1 MQVLEFDTVIIGSG
15 LAGLTSAYYSSKF
28 GSVAII
34 TKAELDISNS
44 YYAQGGIAAAIADDD
59 SPEQHMIDT
68 LSAGR
73 GLCDEDAVKV
83 LVNEGKDRVLEFIDM
98 GMQFDTIDGELVLGL
113 EGAHSRRR
121 ILHAGGDATG
131 KKLTCF
137 ILKKVSEQKNVT
149 AFEYTTAV
157 KLLKNNGNIAGVQA
171 LDFKTGRNL
180 LFKTKAVILA
190 TGGLSRIFERSTNPY
205 TATGD
210 GIALAWEAGARIADI
225 EFIQFHPSA
234 LYIPGKEAYLIS
246 EAVRGEGAWLL
257 NHEGERFMKEIHP
270 LAELAPRDVVAYYIF
285 KEIQE
290 SGKDYI
296 YLSLK
301 HLDSE
306 KIKARFKNIYLHLK
320 DLGVDLTTDL
330 IPVAPAAH
338 YMVGGI
344 RTNLDA
350 ETNIRGLYVC
360 GEAASTGVMGANR
373 LASNSLLECLVFG
386 KRASES
392 AAQLPWPQENLPSVY
407 PFELNQATE
416 KAYLDTR
423 NIISQQMMKS
433 LGVVRNKTELE
444 EALVLFDNILSKY
457 NSSGNDYNL
466 LKIRS
471 IATICSLIARGALK
485 REESRGGHIRTDF
498 PKENPDYL
506 EHTIQQKNN
515 QIQLEKVRREKDD
528 GSENIKIG

>member
-15 LAGLTSAYYSSKF
+15 LAGLTSAYYSSKL
-28 GSVAII
+28 GSVGIV
-34 TKAELDISNS
+34 TKSELDTSNS

-59 SPEQHMIDT
+59 SPEQHMKDT

-73 GLCDEDAVKV
+73 GLCDEDAVRV
-83 LVNEGKDRVLEFIDM
+83 MVNEGKDRVLEFIGM
-98 GMQFDTIDGELVLGL
+98 GMQFDSKDGKLVLGL
-113 EGAHSRRR
+113 EGAHSKRR

-137 ILKKVSEQKNVT
+137 ILQKVKEQKSIK

-157 KLLKNNGNIAGVQA
+157 KILKSNGNVAGVQT
-171 LDFKTGRNL
+171 LDFKTGKNM

-190 TGGLSRIFERSTNPY
+190 TGGLSRIFERSTNPH

-210 GIALAWEAGARIADI
+210 GIALAWEAGAQVADI

-234 LYIPGKEAYLIS
+234 LYVPGEEAYLIS

-257 NHEGERFMKEIHP
+257 NHQGKRFMKEIHP
-270 LAELAPRDVVAYYIF
+270 LGELAPRDVVAFNIY
-285 KEIQE
+285 KEIQN
-290 SGKDYI
+290 SGKEYI

-301 HLDSE
+301 HLDAE
-306 KIKARFKNIYLHLK
+306 KMKARFKNIYLHLK
-320 DLGVDLTTDL
+320 NLGIDLTRDL
-330 IPVAPAAH
+330 IPIAPAAH

-350 ETNIRGLYVC
+350 ETNIKGLFVC

-386 KRASES
+386 KRASQS
-392 AAQLPWPQENLPSVY
+392 AAVIPWPQENLPPVQ
-407 PFELNQATE
+407 PVELNPENE
-416 KAYLDTR
+416 KVYLENR
-423 NIISQQMMKS
+423 NIISKQMMKN
-433 LGVVRNKTELE
+433 LGVVRTKSGLE
-444 EALVLFDNILSKY
+444 EALETFNEIIIG
-457 NSSGNDYNL
+457 SGDDTNDYNL
-466 LKIRS
+466 LKTRS
-471 IATICSLIARGALK
+471 SATVCQLIAQGALK

-498 PKENPDYL
+498 PGERAVFSA
-506 EHTIQQKNN
+506 HTLQQKNKE
-515 QIQLEKVRREKDD
+515 IELEPVRREKND